1 MLDLR
6 SSSSICY
13 GEKIICGV
21 LYIIYK
27 YKYYTSAYI
36 MYVCVYIYT
45 ETLIY
50 TYICKRKTNYE
61 YECEAKYF
69 IINALIF
76 SSGSC

>member
-1 MLDLR
+1 
-6 SSSSICY
+6 
-13 GEKIICGV
+13 
-21 LYIIYK
+21 
-27 YKYYTSAYI
+27 

-69 IINALIF
+69 IIDALIF